1 MAAAPT
7 PAHPDRI
14 ESVRRFNRF
23 YTRRI
28 GVLQE
33 GVLHS
38 PFSLTECRLL
48 WELAHAGEASGL
60 TATEL
65 ARSLDLDAGYLSRL
79 LTRFK
84 ERGLIKAT
92 RSKDDARQ
100 LHLSLTA
107 AGRRAFAPLD
117 TRSQQD
123 VQALLARLTDSQQ
136 QELLQSFGR
145 VEQLLSDTPPQAA
158 RPPYLL
164 RPHRPGDMGWLVSR
178 HGALYAQEYQWD
190 MHFEALVA
198 RIAADFIDRFDARRE
213 ACWIAERDGV
223 NVGCVCL
230 VQARDE
236 ATQEPLP
243 GVAQLRLLL
252 VEPAARGMG
261 IGERL
266 VAECTRFARDAGYR
280 RIRLWTN
287 SNLLAAR
294 GIYRKAGYRLLA
306 SEPHHSFGHDLV
318 GETWELELA

>member
-1 MAAAPT
+1 MAAALTSSSPE
-7 PAHPDRI
+7 RI

-48 WELAHAGEASGL
+48 WELAHTGERGGL

-79 LTRFK
+79 LSRFK

-123 VQALLARLTDSQQ
+123 VHALLARLTDSQQ
-136 QELLQSFGR
+136 QELLQAFSR
-145 VEQLLSDTPPQAA
+145 VEQLLADAPPQAA

-164 RPHRPGDMGWLVSR
+164 RPHRCGDMGWLVSR

-190 MHFEALVA
+190 MRFEALVA
-198 RIAADFIDRFDARRE
+198 RIAADFIDHFDARRE
-213 ACWIAERDGV
+213 ACWIAERDGI

-236 ATQEPLP
+236 ATREPLA

-252 VEPAARGMG
+252 VEPAARGLG

-266 VAECTRFARDAGYR
+266 VTECTRFARDAGYR

-287 SNLLAAR
+287 GNLLAAR
-294 GIYRKAGYRLLA
+294 GIYRKAGYTLLA